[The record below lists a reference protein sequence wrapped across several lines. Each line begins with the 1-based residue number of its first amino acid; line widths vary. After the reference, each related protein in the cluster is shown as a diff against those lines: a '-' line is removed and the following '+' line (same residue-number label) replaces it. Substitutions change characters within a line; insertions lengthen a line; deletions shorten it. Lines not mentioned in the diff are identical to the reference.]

1 MKSNVKCAECSVKS
15 DVKCVECNM
24 EKHMKRQR
32 ELDKK
37 EKALRIMQEDLD
49 RREHMFNMQWKL
61 LEHELSLFAKEREEF
76 EKEKKKHKYKAKI
89 EKEKRLINNSERVNA
104 GMYFLGVHDE
114 LSLKKRYRDL
124 LKLFHPDSM
133 NGDVDAM
140 QAINK
145 EYSELKR
152 KYEEI

>member
-1 MKSNVKCAECSVKS
+1 MELSRKELAKMKEEQLKL
-15 DVKCVECNM
+15 
-24 EKHMKRQR
+24 QR
-32 ELDKK
+32 ELHGRERKLK
-37 EKALRIMQEDLD
+37 FLQEDLEK
-49 RREHMFNMQWKL
+49 REQMFKTQWAL

-76 EKEKKKHKYKAKI
+76 EREIKKQQYRSRLENEKTIYKANGRI
-89 EKEKRLINNSERVNA
+89 NA

-140 QAINK
+140 QAINS
-145 EYSELKR
+145 EYTKLKK
-152 KYEEI
+152 KYEEM

>member
-1 MKSNVKCAECSVKS
+1 MELSRKELAKMKEEQLKL
-15 DVKCVECNM
+15 
-24 EKHMKRQR
+24 QR
-32 ELDKK
+32 ELHRRERKLK
-37 EKALRIMQEDLD
+37 FLQEDLEK
-49 RREHMFNMQWKL
+49 REQMFKTQWAL

-76 EKEKKKHKYKAKI
+76 ERKIKKQQYRLRLENEKTIYKANGRI
-89 EKEKRLINNSERVNA
+89 NA

-140 QAINK
+140 QAINS
-145 EYSELKR
+145 EYIKLKK
-152 KYEEI
+152 KYEEM

>member
-1 MKSNVKCAECSVKS
+1 MELSRKELAKMKEEQLKLK
-15 DVKCVECNM
+15 
-24 EKHMKRQR
+24 R
-32 ELDKK
+32 ELHRRERKLK
-37 EKALRIMQEDLD
+37 FLQEDLEK
-49 RREHMFNMQWKL
+49 REQMFKTQWAL

-76 EKEKKKHKYKAKI
+76 EREIKKQQYRSRLENEKTIYKANGRI
-89 EKEKRLINNSERVNA
+89 NA

-140 QAINK
+140 QAINS
-145 EYSELKR
+145 EYTKLKK
-152 KYEEI
+152 KYEEM

>member
-1 MKSNVKCAECSVKS
+1 MELSRKELAKMKEEQLKF
-15 DVKCVECNM
+15 
-24 EKHMKRQR
+24 QR
-32 ELDKK
+32 ELHRRERKLK
-37 EKALRIMQEDLD
+37 FLQEDLEK
-49 RREHMFNMQWKL
+49 REQMFKTQWAL

-76 EKEKKKHKYKAKI
+76 EREIKKQQYRSRLENEKTIYKANGRI
-89 EKEKRLINNSERVNA
+89 NA

-140 QAINK
+140 QAINS
-145 EYSELKR
+145 EYTKLKK
-152 KYEEI
+152 KYEEM

>member
-1 MKSNVKCAECSVKS
+1 
-15 DVKCVECNM
+15 M
-24 EKHMKRQR
+24 EFSRR
-32 ELDKK
+32 ELAKTKEEQLKLQKELIRK
-37 EKALRIMQEDLD
+37 EKKLQFMQEELE
-49 RREHMFNMQWKL
+49 RRERMFNTQWRI

-76 EKEKKKHKYKAKI
+76 DSEQKRQQYKSKLDSEKQLYKSN
-89 EKEKRLINNSERVNA
+89 KRINA

-145 EYSELKR
+145 EYNELKK
-152 KYEEI
+152 KYEAL

>member
-1 MKSNVKCAECSVKS
+1 MELSRKELAKMKEEQLKL
-15 DVKCVECNM
+15 
-24 EKHMKRQR
+24 QR
-32 ELDKK
+32 ELHRRERKLK
-37 EKALRIMQEDLD
+37 FLQEDL
-49 RREHMFNMQWKL
+49 EKKEQMFKTQWAL

-76 EKEKKKHKYKAKI
+76 EREIKKQQYRSRLENEKTIYKANGRI
-89 EKEKRLINNSERVNA
+89 NA

-140 QAINK
+140 QAINS
-145 EYSELKR
+145 EYTKLKK
-152 KYEEI
+152 KYEEM

>member
-1 MKSNVKCAECSVKS
+1 MELSRKELAKMKEEQLKL
-15 DVKCVECNM
+15 
-24 EKHMKRQR
+24 QR
-32 ELDKK
+32 ELHRREIKLK
-37 EKALRIMQEDLD
+37 FLQEDLEK
-49 RREHMFNMQWKL
+49 REQMFKTQWAL

-76 EKEKKKHKYKAKI
+76 EREIKKQQYRSRLENEKTIYKANGRI
-89 EKEKRLINNSERVNA
+89 NA

-140 QAINK
+140 QAINS
-145 EYSELKR
+145 EYTKLKK
-152 KYEEI
+152 KYEEM

>member
-1 MKSNVKCAECSVKS
+1 MELSRKELAKMKEEQLKL
-15 DVKCVECNM
+15 
-24 EKHMKRQR
+24 QR
-32 ELDKK
+32 ELHRRERKLK
-37 EKALRIMQEDLD
+37 FLQEDLEK
-49 RREHMFNMQWKL
+49 REQMFKTQWAL

-76 EKEKKKHKYKAKI
+76 EREIKKQQYRSRLENEKTIYKANGHI
-89 EKEKRLINNSERVNA
+89 NA

-140 QAINK
+140 QAING
-145 EYSELKR
+145 EYTKLKK
-152 KYEEI
+152 KYEEM